1 MSTEGK
7 RALIAAGRKIV
18 FAGLI
23 LLIVWLILLV
33 LRHAIPVNVVNQ
45 INTGR
50 KIPVS
55 RDSATWDWNKSIWTG
70 HTVAQD
76 INPRISLTMQL
87 IGLTG
92 LFSLIIAGITL
103 SVGFFIRRFT
113 EKPNWL
119 ARLRSILRVVLV
131 SSSSS
136 ILILTFGPL
145 SVGMMVIFHIYGWNW
160 WLPANSSPLIYLA
173 ALCACILPAGLLTQT
188 GHGELAKWPGNT
200 PFRTL
205 AYHGIIQLVIRLL
218 RLIGIIIVV
227 TLEIGIGS
235 LLLQSTL
242 SGDFPVVFGII
253 WIFVLIVVAAKLV
266 ANLLEIAYNYA
277 NKTLANIEQDKSES
291 PLRFAIPQ
299 WWLIFSLALVVL
311 IVLVA
316 IIGPLLA
323 PYGMNEI
330 HLIDRLSP
338 PSAKYLLGTDQL
350 GRDIFSRLLYG
361 IRIDVL
367 IGIACAAVVTI
378 AAAGWGMLAAYCG
391 KMNNWT
397 GDTLEDLVM
406 LPKEIVCA
414 LPWLALIWLIISF
427 NPLSMSTVFP
437 AVICGLVMLPRA
449 AGMVQEAYLSAPKGK
464 SCLQGVLWSLPVVF
478 LFATASVI
486 IYFSA
491 ISYVGL
497 GVPPGVPELGTML
510 SNEGRQYLFTAPRL
524 GLWPAF
530 CLSLIIFTFM
540 MTGDAL
546 LERVGFRS
554 KAVWSKTME

>member
-7 RALIAAGRKIV
+7 RALIAAGRKV
-18 FAGLI
+18 VSSGLI
-23 LLIVWLILLV
+23 LIAVWLILLV
-33 LRHAIPVNVVNQ
+33 LRHSIPASIINQ
-45 INTGR
+45 MNAGLKNPI
-50 KIPVS
+50 S
-55 RDSATWDWNKSIWTG
+55 RDSATWDWNRSLWT
-70 HTVAQD
+70 HHPVSQD

-92 LFSLIIAGITL
+92 LFSLIIAGIAL

-119 ARLRSILRVVLV
+119 ARLRSILRLVLV

-145 SVGMMVIFHIYGWNW
+145 SIGMMVIFHIYGWNW

-173 ALCACILPAGLLTQT
+173 ALCACILPAGLLIQA
-188 GHGELAKWPGNT
+188 GHGELVKWPENT
-200 PFRTL
+200 PFGIL
-205 AYHGIIQLVIRLL
+205 AYHGIVKLLIRLF
-218 RLIGIIIVV
+218 RLTGIIIVV
-227 TLEIGIGS
+227 TLEIGIGN

-242 SGDFPVVFGII
+242 SGDFPVAFSII
-253 WIFVLIVVAAKLV
+253 WILVLIVVAAKLV

-277 NKTLANIEQDKSES
+277 NKTPANVETVRSGS
-291 PLRFAIPQ
+291 PLLFAIPK
-299 WWLIFSLALVVL
+299 WWLIFLSALVVL
-311 IVLVA
+311 IILVA
-316 IIGPLLA
+316 VIGPLLA

-330 HLIDRLSP
+330 HLIDRFSP

-350 GRDIFSRLLYG
+350 GRDIFSRLLYA

-367 IGIACAAVVTI
+367 VGMACAAAVAI
-378 AAAGWGMLAAYCG
+378 AAIIWGMLAAYCG
-391 KMNNWT
+391 KMNNWI
-397 GDTLEDLVM
+397 GDTFEDLVM

-414 LPWLALIWLIISF
+414 LPWLALIWLIVSF
-427 NPLSMSTVFP
+427 NPLSMSTIFP

-449 AGMVQEAYLSAPKGK
+449 AGMVQEAYLSAPNGKGW
-464 SCLQGVLWSLPVVF
+464 LQGVLWSLPVVF
-478 LFATASVI
+478 LFATAGVV

-491 ISYVGL
+491 ISYAGL
-497 GVPPGVPELGTML
+497 GVPPGVPELGSML
-510 SNEGRQYLFTAPRL
+510 SNEGRQYLFTAPQL

-530 CLSLIIFTFM
+530 CLSFIILTFV

-546 LERVGFRS
+546 LERLGFRS
-554 KAVWSKTME
+554 KAIWSKTIE